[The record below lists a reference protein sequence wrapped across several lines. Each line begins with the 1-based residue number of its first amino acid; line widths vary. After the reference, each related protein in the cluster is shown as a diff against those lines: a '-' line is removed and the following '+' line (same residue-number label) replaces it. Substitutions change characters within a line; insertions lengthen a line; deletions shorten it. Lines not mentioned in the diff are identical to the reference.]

1 MIILKGEVKMRVIFL
16 EDVKGKGKK
25 GEVKNVAEGYARNFL
40 LPNNLAVEA
49 STGNVKNLE
58 AQKKSEQ
65 KKADEELQKAQ
76 KYKEELESI
85 TVELKAKA
93 GEGGRL
99 FGAVSTK
106 QIAET
111 LAKMKKKV
119 DKRKILL
126 DEPIRALG
134 YTNVPIKIHPEVV
147 ATVKVHIVE
156 EK

>member
-1 MIILKGEVKMRVIFL
+1 MRVIFL

-25 GEVKNVAEGYARNFL
+25 GEVKNVAEGYARNYL

-65 KKADEELQKAQ
+65 KKADEELKKAQ
-76 KYKEELESI
+76 KYKEDLESI
-85 TVELKAKA
+85 TVEIKAKA

>member
-1 MIILKGEVKMRVIFL
+1 MKVIFL

-40 LPNNLAVEA
+40 FPQNLAVEA
-49 STGNVKNLE
+49 SKGNVKNLE
-58 AQKKSEQ
+58 AQKKSEE
-65 KKADEELQKAQ
+65 KKAEEELLEAK

-85 TVELKAKA
+85 TVEIKAKS

-106 QIAET
+106 QIAEE
-111 LAKMKKKV
+111 LAKLKKKV
-119 DKRKILL
+119 DKRKIML
-126 DEPIRALG
+126 DEPIRSLG

-147 ATVKVHIVE
+147 ATVKVHVTE
-156 EK
+156 Q

>member
-1 MIILKGEVKMRVIFL
+1 MKVIFL

-25 GEVKNVAEGYARNFL
+25 GETKNVSEGYARNYL
-40 LPNNLAVEA
+40 LPNQLAVEA
-49 STGNVKNLE
+49 TKGNMKNLE

-65 KKADEELQKAQ
+65 KKQEENLAEAQAYKA
-76 KYKEELESI
+76 ELEAI
-85 TVELKAKA
+85 EVKIKAKA

-99 FGAVSTK
+99 FGAISTK

-119 DKRKILL
+119 DKRKIML
-126 DEPIRALG
+126 DEPIRSLG

-147 ATVKVHIVE
+147 ATVKVHVVE
-156 EK
+156 A

>member
-1 MIILKGEVKMRVIFL
+1 MKVIFL

-25 GEVKNVAEGYARNFL
+25 GEAKNVSEGYARNYL

-49 STGNVKNLE
+49 TQGNMKSLE
-58 AQKKSEQ
+58 AKKKSQQKKTE
-65 KKADEELQKAQ
+65 
-76 KYKEELESI
+76 EELEQAKVYKAELESLN
-85 TVELKAKA
+85 VEIKAKS

-99 FGAVSTK
+99 FGAISTK

-126 DEPIRALG
+126 DDPIRTLG
-134 YTNVPIKIHPEVV
+134 YTNVPIKIHPEVI
-147 ATVKVHIVE
+147 ATVKVHVVE
-156 EK
+156 E

>member
-25 GEVKNVAEGYARNFL
+25 GEVKNVAEGYARNYL

-65 KKADEELQKAQ
+65 KKADEELKKAQ
-76 KYKEELESI
+76 KYKEDLESI
-85 TVELKAKA
+85 TVEIKAKA